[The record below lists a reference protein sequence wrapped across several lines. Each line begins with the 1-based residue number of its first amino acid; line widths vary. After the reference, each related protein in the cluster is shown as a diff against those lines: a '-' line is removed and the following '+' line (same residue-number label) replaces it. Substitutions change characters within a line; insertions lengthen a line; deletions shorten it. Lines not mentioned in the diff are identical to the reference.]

1 MRKLKVGMGQ
11 SGRGGVGGGNDD
23 GGGGAMNTRTAQGV
37 IH

>member
-23 GGGGAMNTRTAQGV
+23 GGGRAMDHEDGV
-37 IH
+37 R